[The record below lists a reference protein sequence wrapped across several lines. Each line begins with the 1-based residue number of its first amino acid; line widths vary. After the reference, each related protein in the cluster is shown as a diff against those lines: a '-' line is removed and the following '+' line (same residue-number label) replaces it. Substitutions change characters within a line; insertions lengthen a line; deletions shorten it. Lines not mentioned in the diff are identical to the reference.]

1 MVEIKLAEIN
11 NLDNIVELL
20 NKVTLHLHEKGINQ
34 WVYPWN
40 RREIEGD
47 IEKGYTYVLVIDNL
61 VAATFSL
68 KDIENIEALLV
79 EPNSKYLYRIAILP
93 EYQGKKL
100 GVEIVNFAC
109 DYLRNLRRVLYL
121 DCFAGNKKLR
131 DFYSKSGF
139 NFMGDFP
146 EEDYM
151 ISVFKYE

>member
-40 RREIEGD
+40 RREIERD
-47 IEKGYTYVLVIDNL
+47 IEEAYMYVLAIDDSIIG
-61 VAATFSL
+61 TFSL
-68 KDIENIEALLV
+68 KDIDNFDALFV

-109 DYLRNLRRVLYL
+109 DYSRNLKRVLYL

-131 DFYSKSGF
+131 NFYSKSGF
-139 NFMGDFP
+139 NFMGDYP